1 MTRAVLVLA
10 LSCGV
15 TSCVTGAGIARKDRV
30 TLPILIGATAA
41 DLVVSSLV
49 FAQFDS
55 ISTAGAIAS
64 GVAFTA
70 VDVGIGCVIGACAVL
85 KP

>member
-10 LSCGV
+10 LSG
-15 TSCVTGAGIARKDRV
+15 CVTGAGIARKDRV